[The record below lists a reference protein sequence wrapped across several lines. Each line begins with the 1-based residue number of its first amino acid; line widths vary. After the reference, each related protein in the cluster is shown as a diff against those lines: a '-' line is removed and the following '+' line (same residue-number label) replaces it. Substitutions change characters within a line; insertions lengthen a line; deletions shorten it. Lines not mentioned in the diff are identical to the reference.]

1 MIGLTARQ
9 QQCLDFLRSYHASN
23 GTMPA
28 FLEIGAHLGLTSKS
42 SVARILC
49 GLEQRGHI
57 RRSPRMARAI
67 EFCTPATMQAVLLNR
82 EIFELVRAYAGSQR
96 IGIDTAAS
104 ELLRSCLDP
113 HS

>member
-9 QQCLDFLRSYHASN
+9 QQCLDFMKRYRSEK
-23 GTMPA
+23 GVMPS
-28 FLEIGAHLGLTSKS
+28 FQEMSDHLGYNSKS
-42 SVARILC
+42 RIYRLI
-49 GLEQRGHI
+49 ETMEERGAI
-57 RRSPRMARAI
+57 RRLKGQARAVEI
-67 EFCTPATMQAVLLNR
+67 METENLQAVLLSR
-82 EIFELVRAYAGSQR
+82 EVHSLLKAYAGSQR